1 MATSQG
7 YAHELCY
14 SFRNSH
20 FHLQSNVLINGR
32 GEPLLADFGL
42 SFLGMELTESSYFSS
57 CKPGNVRWAAPELFI
72 DLPDGSP
79 CRACV
84 KSDIYS
90 VGCVMLQVCELVTL
104 YRITNVLSPQ
114 HRFFLAACPTLCGPI
129 SRSSVRSSRAR
140 NLCDSAKLL
149 LMTAIGNS

>member
-1 MATSQG
+1 
-7 YAHELCY
+7 
-14 SFRNSH
+14 
-20 FHLQSNVLINGR
+20 QSNVLINGQ
-32 GEPLLADFGL
+32 GEPVLADFGL

-90 VGCVMLQVCELVTL
+90 VGCVMLQVLSGRVPYDMWSDFKVISEKFKGKEPLRLREAPIDDQHWEFMRRCWRPKRERIVTVQEIAAFIGKELEDAQMFGRL
-104 YRITNVLSPQ
+104 
-114 HRFFLAACPTLCGPI
+114 
-129 SRSSVRSSRAR
+129 
-140 NLCDSAKLL
+140 
-149 LMTAIGNS
+149 